1 MSMDTVF
8 AIMLALTGMFVLSN
22 IFQKNKKVEEPQQLP
37 GYDKFLE
44 ESRDAAFDYIETV
57 QESLN
62 IYLYEVEP
70 VLDKFSKTNSK
81 ETKASHIEAM
91 QKIKES
97 TDRLRAAL
105 PEDC

>member
-1 MSMDTVF
+1 MDSVVS
-8 AIMLALTGMFVLSN
+8 IMLALTGMYVLST
-22 IFQKNKKVEEPQQLP
+22 IFQKKNKEKQEKESLP

-62 IYLYEVEP
+62 IYIYEVEP
-70 VLDKFSKTNSK
+70 ILNEFAKTNSK
-81 ETKASHIEAM
+81 NTKAAHIEAM
-91 QKIKES
+91 QKIQES

-105 PEDC
+105 PEDS